1 VALIC
6 LLPALVGLESCA
18 QKQAA
23 ASAPPPE
30 PRVIRPARPPQPSE
44 PVSEP
49 QTVAALPSP
58 QPVPPEAIPETPG
71 PLVAEA
77 APEISPPPQPAP
89 PRPVPVAPPVNNDSA
104 APPEAPPPS
113 VPQLGQML
121 SPDQRRQYTQAID
134 QAMRRT
140 QDYLD
145 IVTANSARL
154 NDEQQTTVRRIR
166 AFVQQAKEARNQD
179 LTIAKSLAD
188 RAMTLAED
196 LARNFK

>member
-1 VALIC
+1 LIAV
-6 LLPALVGLESCA
+6 LLAIVPLESCA
-18 QKQAA
+18 NKQAA
-23 ASAPPPE
+23 ASTPPPE
-30 PRVIRPARPPQPSE
+30 PRVIRPTRPQQPTE

-77 APEISPPPQPAP
+77 APETSPPPEPAP
-89 PRPVPVAPPVNNDSA
+89 PRPAPIAPPVSNDST
-104 APPEAPPPS
+104 APPEAPPAS

-134 QAMRRT
+134 QAVRRT

-145 IVTANSARL
+145 IVSANSARL
-154 NDEQQTTVRRIR
+154 NEEQQTTVRRIR
-166 AFVQQAKEARNQD
+166 AFLQQAKDSRGQD
-179 LTIAKSLAD
+179 LTIARNLAD
-188 RAMTLAED
+188 RALALAED